1 MAFVFLVEYFYEY
14 VQRLGRSEGLEVE
27 SIVVAKFAQLLLALG
42 AGELSRKYILSVAAV
57 GYAYAQAFRQAE
69 HEQQMDILGC
79 GRVVEFA
86 DEVLNELVHVAV
98 LHRVRE
104 CEHEH
109 LGDEECDG
117 LPTDVGIDLLGQVER
132 IDGSECRDRA
142 GRVEVVGE
150 FDDRQRLV
158 GSPNLVLAHCAI
170 DLQAQAAFGLTVHV
184 QHRHL
189 VGVLAQT

>member
-1 MAFVFLVEYFYEY
+1 MANGVLVEYFDEY

-27 SIVVAKFAQLLLALG
+27 SIVVAQFTQLLLALG
-42 AGELSRKYILSVAAV
+42 AGELSRKDILSVSAI
-57 GYAYAQAFRQAE
+57 GYADAQSFRQAE
-69 HEQQMDILGC
+69 HEQQMDIFGC

-98 LHRVRE
+98 LHRVSE

-117 LPTDVGIDLLGQVER
+117 LPADIGIDLLRQIER
-132 IDGSECRDRA
+132 IDGGECRDRA

-150 FDDRQRLV
+150 FDD
-158 GSPNLVLAHCAI
+158 
-170 DLQAQAAFGLTVHV
+170 
-184 QHRHL
+184 
-189 VGVLAQT
+189 